1 MFFIYL
7 NSNLKYYKM
16 KNLLYLLFLVSSLTY
31 SQNAFMEFQFDAKR
45 GSQDAILALTDE
57 FWGDAEFKSGGINI
71 EAFNIGNV
79 ESTHRIV
86 LYGDPANWGRSD
98 SLSNSDKWGLFTQK
112 LNNHIDKW
120 THSSSGNVISWS
132 GEGSDDNKYFQVY
145 EFKASN
151 PQAFQA
157 AHDKIVS
164 QRSSMLWDRVIGFGD
179 YLISGY
185 NGATHWVLV
194 TAKNWADLV
203 QNRRK
208 MQELTKEWEE
218 YYKKRGEVEHVRNWT
233 ARDLRSYN

>member
-1 MFFIYL
+1 
-7 NSNLKYYKM
+7 M
-16 KNLLYLLFLVSSLTY
+16 KKLLYLLFLVSSLTY

-71 EAFNIGNV
+71 EAFNIGNA

-132 GEGSDDNKYFQVY
+132 GEGNDDNKYFQVY

-164 QRSSMLWDRVIGFGD
+164 QMSSILGDRVIGFGD

>member
-132 GEGSDDNKYFQVY
+132 GEGIDDNKYFQVY

-164 QRSSMLWDRVIGFGD
+164 QMSSILGDRVIGFGD

>member
-71 EAFNIGNV
+71 EAFNIGNA

-98 SLSNSDKWGLFTQK
+98 SLSSSDKWGLFTQK

-120 THSSSGNVISWS
+120 THSSSGNVISWA
-132 GEGSDDNKYFQVY
+132 GDNDDYKYAQIY
-145 EFKASN
+145 EFKASD
-151 PQAFQA
+151 PSAFKA
-157 AHDKIVS
+157 AHDKLVS
-164 QRSSMLWDRVIGFGD
+164 EMSSTLKGEIGFGS
-179 YLISGY
+179 YEIGGY
-185 NGATHWVLV
+185 NGASHWVVV
-194 TAKNWADLV
+194 TAKNWSDLIV
-203 QNRRK
+203 TRRNMK
-208 MQELTKEWEE
+208 ELLTKEWEQ
-218 YYKKRGEVEHVRNWT
+218 YYKNRGNVEHIRNYTLNT
-233 ARDLRSYN
+233 AKRY

>member
-1 MFFIYL
+1 
-7 NSNLKYYKM
+7 M

-86 LYGDPANWGRSD
+86 LYGDPANCGRSD

-145 EFKASN
+145 EFEASN

-164 QRSSMLWDRVIGFGD
+164 QMSSILGDRVIGFGD